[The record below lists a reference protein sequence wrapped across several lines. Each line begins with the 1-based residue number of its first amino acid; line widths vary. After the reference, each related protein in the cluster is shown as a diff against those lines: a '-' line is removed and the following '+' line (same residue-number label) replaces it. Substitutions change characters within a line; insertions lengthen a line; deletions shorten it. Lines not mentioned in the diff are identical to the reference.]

1 MYNCDSTE
9 EINNS
14 TAAQVDD
21 DGTAAQI
28 DDDSIVVVEGMEV
41 VGPVVSNLLVG
52 RPWTQC

>member
-1 MYNCDSTE
+1 MYNCDSTK
-9 EINNS
+9 EINDS

-21 DGTAAQI
+21 DGIAAQMM
-28 DDDSIVVVEGMEV
+28 IVVVEGMAV

>member
-1 MYNCDSTE
+1 MMMYNCDSTE

-21 DGTAAQI
+21 DGIAAQMMM
-28 DDDSIVVVEGMEV
+28 IVVVEGMTV
-41 VGPVVSNLLVG
+41 VGPVVSNLLIG